1 MKKIPIILSLLFFFT
16 TAIAQKKDISKIS
29 KNTAQGKYAEAQKQL
44 DEYKAENGQDAAYLF
59 FLVQNKIAQPL
70 EKLELKTCVSQ
81 LQESARTFNSLNEK
95 DREYYCKKLAFCE
108 TSSANSLKDV
118 LKLYWNTLQKE
129 RNLEEIKQF
138 LSEFPNQDFQSEVIQ
153 LRDELAFSSIQ
164 NSTNEDDFK
173 SYISKYPSSA
183 FKNKAQQKL
192 EELAYAAADSKNTVG
207 EFKVFI
213 QLYPNST
220 LVSKAQ
226 EKILDLEWKS
236 TKEGNDLA
244 MLRKFNSEHANC
256 IYSTECKK
264 LIATGEWR
272 ILSSSEDV
280 KAIEEWAVKNA
291 QYPEAL
297 LANAKARELKDF
309 VLPYI
314 TKNRTF
320 KFFYVLDKKIDETN
334 EYKQVSRLDNGNFV
348 VLQNNLIGMVDR
360 KGKVILTPQF
370 LKFEKTKSNFL
381 AFGNNKY
388 QLFNSSGTLIKE
400 LNYKFISTLYNNNY
414 KYCIVWNLVNGIKK
428 CGIIDSE
435 GNEIIPVKYDYIE
448 EIKSGFLLYTKG
460 KPKNLCDLVREDG
473 KLILG
478 KIETAYCNLEGY
490 YVFQRNNKSGVVSS
504 SGKILVQP
512 IYSYITIDEP
522 NQFVVNSGNNQRSI
536 VDSTGN
542 ELLRSGNYNALYHIS
557 NGIYR
562 VGDYESFNL
571 YDAKSGRYF
580 GSSGYES
587 VNSWSSPNY
596 LILRKGKELEIIETA
611 TRKSIKK
618 TNIEDHSSED
628 EYEGD
633 GYDGDGEMS
642 ISEYSS
648 TEFDE
653 YLKPEFSAPTTAYI
667 SGSYETSRP
676 YSVSK
681 YGNADEL
688 GNPILIDNTSGAAT
702 VYTNYYNVVPFTNEV
717 IGLQQNAEGLYK
729 LVDLNNKTIK
739 ESVIWASGLSDNE
752 IVYNTNVGNS
762 KTSYLLNTTTNKSKE
777 LGVDISNYTRLD
789 DYSRYTY
796 KDILIY
802 ELSDGTKL
810 YDSNIDFNKYESD
823 LLNSKASTNYYNK
836 NYSEA
841 IRLYQESLKLVPR
854 NFGVYTNISNCYRD
868 NYQYS
873 DALYWVNRA
882 INEDPVFNEYYYT
895 TRIAIYEKQD
905 NKSAMALEY
914 NTLAANSKYSSL
926 YYYRLSA
933 YYYNQTNYFYETIRV
948 CNEALSK
955 NKGLQKDS
963 NKAGLYNN
971 LGNAHFNLGQYS
983 AALGDFNNALKFEL
997 DYNKDSRAMYLE
1009 NIGISYLNLRNNAM
1023 ACKYFKQACGL
1034 GRCTNTW
1041 RCR

>member
-1 MKKIPIILSLLFFFT
+1 MKKIPVILSLLFFFT

-29 KNTAQGKYAEAQKQL
+29 KNTAQGKYTEAQKQL

-70 EKLELKTCVSQ
+70 EKLELKTCVAQ
-81 LQESARTFNSLNEK
+81 LQESARTFYSLNEK

-118 LKLYWNTLQKE
+118 LKLYWNTVQKE
-129 RNLEEIKQF
+129 RNLEDIKQF
-138 LSEFPNQDFQSEVIQ
+138 LTEFPNQDFQSEVIQ

-192 EELAYAAADSKNTVG
+192 EELAYAAADSKNTIG

-213 QLYPNST
+213 QLYPNSS
-220 LVSKAQ
+220 LVSEAQ

-244 MLRKFNSEHANC
+244 LLRKFNSEHANC
-256 IYSTECKK
+256 IYTTECKK

-272 ILSSSEDV
+272 ILSSSEEV

-291 QYPEAL
+291 QYPEAS

-360 KGKVILTPQF
+360 KGKVILPLQF
-370 LKFEKTKSNFL
+370 LKLEKLESNFL

-388 QLFNSSGTLIKE
+388 QIISPKGEIIKD
-400 LNYKFISTLYNNNY
+400 LNYKFVSTLYNNNY
-414 KYCIVWNLVNGIKK
+414 RYCIVWNLVNGVKK
-428 CGIIDSE
+428 CGVIDSK

-460 KPKNLCDLVREDG
+460 KPKNLCDLARTDG
-473 KLILG
+473 KVILS
-478 KIETAYCNLEGY
+478 KIETANCNVDGY
-490 YVFQRNNKSGVVSS
+490 YIFQRNNKSGVVSS

-522 NQFVVNSGNNQRSI
+522 NQFIVNSDNNQRSI
-536 VDSTGN
+536 IDSTGN
-542 ELLRSGNYNALYHIS
+542 ELLRSGNYNTLWHLS
-557 NGIYR
+557 NGIYS
-562 VGDYESFNL
+562 VGDYQKFNL
-571 YDAKSGRYF
+571 YDANSGRYF
-580 GSSGYES
+580 GSSGYEN
-587 VNSWSSPNY
+587 VNAWSSPNY
-596 LILRKGKELEIIETA
+596 LVLRKGKELEIIETA

-633 GYDGDGEMS
+633 GYDGEGEMS

-653 YLKPEFSAPTTAYI
+653 YLKPEFSVPTTAYI
-667 SGSYETSRP
+667 SGSYETTRNYVVTK
-676 YSVSK
+676 YS
-681 YGNADEL
+681 NINEL
-688 GNPILIDNTSGAAT
+688 GNSILIDNTSGAIS
-702 VYTNYYNVVPFTNEV
+702 VYPNYYSVVTFSNNA
-717 IGLQQNAEGLYK
+717 IGLAQNENDAYK
-729 LVDLNNKTIK
+729 LVDPNNKTIK

-752 IVYNTNVGNS
+752 IVYSTNVGNL

-777 LGVDISNYTRLD
+777 IGVDISNYASID
-789 DYSRYTY
+789 DYSRYTF

-810 YDSNIDFNKYESD
+810 FDSNIDFNKYESD
-823 LLNSKASTNYYNK
+823 QLNSKASTNYYNK

-854 NFGVYTNISNCYRD
+854 NFSVYINLSNCYRD

-873 DALYWVNRA
+873 DAMQW
-882 INEDPVFNEYYYT
+882 INKALIEDPVFNEGYYT
-895 TRIAIYEKQD
+895 SRIALYEKQD
-905 NKSAMALEY
+905 NKYGMAVDY
-914 NTLAANSKYSSL
+914 YALATKSKYSSL
-926 YYYRLSA
+926 AYYRLSA

-948 CNEALSK
+948 CNEAISK

-983 AALGDFNNALKFEL
+983 AALSDFNNAFKSEL
-997 DYNKDSRAMYLE
+997 DYNKDGRAMYLE

-1034 GRCTNTW
+1034 GRCTNNW

>member
-1 MKKIPIILSLLFFFT
+1 MEG
-16 TAIAQKKDISKIS
+16 D
-29 KNTAQGKYAEAQKQL
+29 YAEAQKL
-44 DEYKAENGQDAAYLF
+44 LNEYKEKTGQDAAYLF
-59 FLVQNKIAQPL
+59 FSVKNKIAQPI
-70 EKLELKTCVSQ
+70 EKADLKTCVSQ
-81 LQESARTFNSLNEK
+81 LQESARTFYSLNEK
-95 DREYYCKKLAFCE
+95 DREYYCDKIAFCE
-108 TSSANSLKDV
+108 TSSANSLKEV
-118 LKLYWNTLQKE
+118 TKLYWNAVQKD
-129 RNLEEIKQF
+129 RNLEEINLF
-138 LSEFPNQDFQSEVIQ
+138 LTEFPNQDFQSEVIQ
-153 LRDELAFSSIQ
+153 LRDELAYSRIQ
-164 NSTNEDDFK
+164 NSSSEDDFK
-173 SYISKYPSSA
+173 QYISKYPSSA

-192 EELAYAAADSKNTVG
+192 EELAYAAANVKNTIG
-207 EFKVFI
+207 DYKVFI
-213 QLYPNST
+213 QLYPNSSF
-220 LVSKAQ
+220 VSKAQ
-226 EKILDLEWKS
+226 EKILDLEWKN

-244 MLRKFNSEHANC
+244 MLKKFNADHANC
-256 IYSTECKK
+256 IYSSECKK
-264 LIATGEWR
+264 LIAAGEWR
-272 ILSSSEDV
+272 ILSSSEDPN
-280 KAIEEWAVKNA
+280 AIEEWAQKNA
-291 QYPEAL
+291 QYPEAT
-297 LANAKARELKDF
+297 LANARARELKDF
-309 VLPYI
+309 VLPYV

-320 KFFYVLDKKIDETN
+320 KFFYVLDKKIDETQ
-334 EYKQVSRLDNGNFV
+334 EYKQIGRLDNGNFV

-360 KGKVILTPQF
+360 KGKLLISPQY
-370 LKFEKTKSNFL
+370 LKFEKIQSNFL
-381 AFGNNKY
+381 VFGNNKY
-388 QLFNSSGTLIKE
+388 QIISPTGAIIKD
-400 LNYKFISTLYNNNY
+400 LNYKFVSTLYNNNY

-448 EIKSGFLLYTKG
+448 DIKSGFLLYTKG
-460 KPKNLCDLVREDG
+460 KPKNLCDLVRVDG
-473 KLILG
+473 KLIIA
-478 KIETAYCNLEGY
+478 KIETAYCNVDGY

-504 SGKILVQP
+504 SGNILVQP
-512 IYSYITIDEP
+512 VYSYISNEEP
-522 NQFVVNSGNNQRSI
+522 NQFVVYSVNNQRSI
-536 VDSTGN
+536 LDSTGN
-542 ELLRSGNYNALYHIS
+542 ELLRSGNYNSLYHIS
-557 NGIYR
+557 KGIYR
-562 VGDYESFNL
+562 VGDYETFNL
-571 YDAKSGRYF
+571 FDAKSGRYF

-587 VNSWSSPNY
+587 VNTWSSPNY
-596 LILRKGKELEIIETA
+596 LILRKGRELEILESA
-611 TRKSIKK
+611 SRRSIIKI
-618 TNIEDHSSED
+618 NIEDHTSED

-653 YLKPEFSAPTTAYI
+653 SLKPEFSVPTTAYI
-667 SGSYETSRP
+667 SGTYETSRS
-676 YSVSK
+676 YAVSK

-702 VYTNYYNVVPFTNEV
+702 VYANYYNVVPFTNEV

-729 LVDLNNKTIK
+729 LVDPNNKTIK
-739 ESVIWASGLSDNE
+739 ESVSWAYGLSDNE
-752 IVYNTNVGNS
+752 IVYSTNVGNL

-777 LGVDISNYTRLD
+777 IGVDISNYTRLD
-789 DYSRYTY
+789 DFSRYNY

-823 LLNSKASTNYYNK
+823 LLNSKASTNYYSK

-841 IRLYQESLKLVPR
+841 IRLYQESLKLVPQ
-854 NFGVYTNISNCYRD
+854 NFSVYTNLSNCYRD

-873 DALYWVNRA
+873 DALYWINRA
-882 INEDPVFNEYYYT
+882 IIEDRVFNEYYYT

-905 NKSAMALEY
+905 NKYAMAADY
-914 NTLAANSKYSSL
+914 NTIAVQSKYSSL

-948 CNEALSK
+948 CNEAISK

-997 DYNKDSRAMYLE
+997 DNNKDSRAMYME

-1023 ACKYFKQACGL
+1023 ACKYFKQACTL